1 WLAHTR
7 SGGGRWVLVTRGA
20 VAVECAAED
29 GAPAAVWGLRCSAPS
44 EPPGRFRLVD
54 LDGSGPDWAALLD
67 TDGPQLAVRDGK
79 LFAPRL
85 VKAAVGESAA
95 VEFDAE
101 GT

>member
-1 WLAHTR
+1 
-7 SGGGRWVLVTRGA
+7 
-20 VAVECAAED
+20 VAVDGGAAD
-29 GAPAAVWGLRCSAPS
+29 VAQAAVWGLLRSAQS
-44 EPPGRFRLVD
+44 EHPGRFLLVD
-54 LDGSGPDWAALLD
+54 LDGSEPDWAALLD
-67 TDGPQLAVRDGK
+67 TDEPQLAVRDGK